1 MLISPECTNCTKA
14 ISEGKADPHTH
25 QFLQCRWE
33 ESERPADFLC
43 YCSSSSG
50 LAADQSSCICQAATR
65 ISISMIPACL
75 PGQERA
81 KSHPLLPVCPFSLL
95 TQLLTGD
102 GVERHYSVSFPG
114 QSSPSPGQHS
124 AASGMWRFNFWSS
137 PHPSLQLDTAA
148 KQTMGWIVVCAATLN
163 YITHITRGG
172 DIFPSTSVSVLQL
185 LLTGNLHY
193 IATVN
198 FQLLTV
204 SALHKCSLHYK
215 NNWLLKTGQGTIKES

>member
-1 MLISPECTNCTKA
+1 M
-14 ISEGKADPHTH
+14 
-25 QFLQCRWE
+25 
-33 ESERPADFLC
+33 
-43 YCSSSSG
+43 
-50 LAADQSSCICQAATR
+50 
-65 ISISMIPACL
+65 
-75 PGQERA
+75 
-81 KSHPLLPVCPFSLL
+81 
-95 TQLLTGD
+95 
-102 GVERHYSVSFPG
+102 
-114 QSSPSPGQHS
+114 
-124 AASGMWRFNFWSS
+124 
-137 PHPSLQLDTAA
+137 
-148 KQTMGWIVVCAATLN
+148 VCAATLN